1 VPAFGEFQMTAAEE
15 AMPGI
20 TGALSADES
29 NWHVLS
35 MSSTSEEEPELEQVC
50 LETDSN
56 WNGKRNITQPWMLN
70 ETRPFE
76 H

>member
-1 VPAFGEFQMTAAEE
+1 
-15 AMPGI
+15 MPGI
-20 TGALSADES
+20 SGALPSDVSAWDA
-29 NWHVLS
+29 LS
-35 MSSTSEEEPELEQVC
+35 ISDTSEEEPELEQVC
-50 LETDSN
+50 LETDTN